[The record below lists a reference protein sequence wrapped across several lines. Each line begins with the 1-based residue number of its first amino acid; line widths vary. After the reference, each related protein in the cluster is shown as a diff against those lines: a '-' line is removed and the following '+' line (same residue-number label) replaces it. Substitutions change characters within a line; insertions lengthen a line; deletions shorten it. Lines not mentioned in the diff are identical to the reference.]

1 MGAGTLGM
9 IMSSPGQTYSV
20 AIFIDHFIQDLGIS
34 RSLVSVL
41 YTVGTLVGGLSLPI
55 IGRQI
60 DRRGPRALVVA
71 IATLL
76 GLSCIYMGLVQNAL
90 MLALGFIAIRMFGQG
105 SLGLVSQNV
114 INQWWVRRR
123 GTVIGISGMMMAL
136 FGVGGFPNLINW
148 LIHLFGWR
156 YAYVFLGLLLLLV
169 MVPVGFLFFRNE
181 PEDYGLKPDGGNQ
194 MPGSTGPAERQPIEE
209 NWTTQEAMR
218 TPVFWVVAAAIGVI
232 AMLATGLI
240 FHLVSIFRDNGLSPA
255 IAASVFVPLS
265 VTSAIVNL
273 AGGVLIDR
281 IPVRFLLA
289 AALFFQALSL
299 VAAQFLSGVGMV
311 LVYGIVLGT
320 TTGLLVTVHGV
331 VWAKYFGRKHLGSIT
346 GITTTILIVA
356 SSLGPMPL
364 AIAHD
369 LLGSYNPV
377 LTASAIPPLLLGA
390 ASLFLCRPPH
400 KRGHEQ
406 IPVT

>member
-1 MGAGTLGM
+1 MAAGTLGM

-41 YTVGTLVGGLSLPI
+41 YTAGTLVGGLSLLI
-55 IGRQI
+55 VGKQI
-60 DRRGPRALVVA
+60 DRRGPRAVVVV

-90 MLALGFIAIRMFGQG
+90 MLALGFIAIRMLGQG

-148 LIHLFGWR
+148 LIRLFGWR
-156 YAYVFLGLLLLLV
+156 YTYVFLGLLLLLV
-169 MVPVGFLFFRNE
+169 MVPVGFLFFRNQ
-181 PEDYGLKPDGGNQ
+181 PEDYGLQPDGGN
-194 MPGSTGPAERQPIEE
+194 PTSGSTGPAEPQSIEE
-209 NWTTQEAMR
+209 NWTSQEAMR
-218 TPVFWVVAAAIGVI
+218 TPVFWVVAAGIGLI

-273 AGGVLIDR
+273 AGGLLVDR

-289 AALFFQALSL
+289 AALFFLALSL
-299 VAAQFLSGVGMV
+299 VAAQLLSGVGMV
-311 LVYGIVLGT
+311 LVYGIVLGI
-320 TTGLLVTVHGV
+320 TTGLMVTVHGV
-331 VWAKYFGRKHLGSIT
+331 VWATYFGRKHLGSIA

-377 LTASAIPPLLLGA
+377 LTVSVFPPLLLCV
-390 ASLFLCRPPH
+390 ASLFFGKPPE
-400 KRGHEQ
+400 KMQ
-406 IPVT
+406 P